1 MIDTDGTGVI
11 SRSELED
18 IMSKVEGLELEEG
31 ELDQIMNEIDYEMN
45 GTINYSEFMA
55 ATLPVE
61 KFVTE
66 QQLKALFDQFDGD
79 GDQCITAD
87 NLSAAFI
94 KFGWSTTSKEEIETI
109 MAEHDLDHN
118 LSISYKEFIAII
130 HEKDR

>member
-79 GDQCITAD
+79 GD
-87 NLSAAFI
+87 
-94 KFGWSTTSKEEIETI
+94 
-109 MAEHDLDHN
+109 
-118 LSISYKEFIAII
+118 
-130 HEKDR
+130 